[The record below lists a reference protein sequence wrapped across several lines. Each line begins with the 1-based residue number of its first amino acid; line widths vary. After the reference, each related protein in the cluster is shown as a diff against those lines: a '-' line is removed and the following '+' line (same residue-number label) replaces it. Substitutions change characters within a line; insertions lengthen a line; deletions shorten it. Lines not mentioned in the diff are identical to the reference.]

1 MSNNALE
8 IRGLRKSFGKFLL
21 DDISFEVEKGSVMG
35 LIGENGAGKTTV
47 IKLILNGYDKE
58 GGTIRVFDMDHV
70 EKERE
75 VKTRIGYVADEDYL
89 QLGYNLK
96 AHAAAYSKLYPEWDE
111 KLFNKYVTLWGLDVK
126 KSCASLSKGTKTKA
140 MLALALAH
148 KPDFLILD
156 EPTGGLD
163 PVARI
168 EVLDILR
175 DFVSDG
181 EKAVLFSTHITSDL
195 DKIADYLTILIDG
208 RVEESM
214 ALDLIEEKYAVI
226 SGGSDMFKGKEK
238 YLKGLRRGA
247 MASEALVLRECLPLF
262 PEASV
267 RVPNIENLLA
277 FHIWAAH
284 PERANLPSMLEAD

>member
-1 MSNNALE
+1 MSNNAIE

-21 DDISFEVEKGSVMG
+21 DDISFDVEKGSVMG

-47 IKLILNGYDKE
+47 IKLILNGYEKE
-58 GGTIRVFDMDHV
+58 NGTIRVFDMDNI
-70 EKERE
+70 ENERE
-75 VKTRIGYVADEDYL
+75 VKARIGYVADEDYL
-89 QLGYNLK
+89 QLGLNLK
-96 AHAAAYSKLYPEWDE
+96 AHAAAYSKIYPEWDE
-111 KLFNKYVTLWGLDVK
+111 KLFNKYVSLWDLDIK
-126 KSCASLSKGTKTKA
+126 KNCNSLSKGTKTKA

-148 KPDFLILD
+148 KPELLILD

-181 EKAVLFSTHITSDL
+181 ERAVLFSTHITSDL

-214 ALDLIEEKYAVI
+214 ALDAIEDKYAVI
-226 SGGSDMFKGKEK
+226 SGNNDMFSGKEQ
-238 YLKGLRRGA
+238 YLKGFRKGT
-247 MASEALVLRECLPLF
+247 MSSEALVLRENLSMF
-262 PEASV
+262 PEAGI

-284 PERANLPSMLEAD
+284 PERASRPAALEAE